1 MMKIS
6 KAKQMNGFLLSMSD
20 NTVSFNQYF
29 TAIEVSRKY
38 ENCPVLVA
46 GDSHKATLHLTNPD
60 AFWQE
65 AKAAGVPVVYVSSS
79 AREGNSIGA
88 AA

>member
-1 MMKIS
+1 
-6 KAKQMNGFLLSMSD
+6 MNGFLLSMSD
-20 NTVSFNQYF
+20 ETISFNQYF

-60 AFWQE
+60 AF
-65 AKAAGVPVVYVSSS
+65 
-79 AREGNSIGA
+79 
-88 AA
+88 